1 MIESGSLSVSSVSKV
16 QTHLK
21 QEMKEGIRRKATEK
35 LELFQAMQNCTS
47 REVEVKLAGVR
58 GEVLKEK
65 LVIEMDEE
73 LSALWTQVKNLAAHR
88 SGGDPA
94 EALRIITSEWLSKND
109 PAREKVQKQPLEK
122 TRAVAR
128 KSPILRRAV
137 PLLCRNQETLKE
149 RSFTMKEPLLASH
162 PVSHPASHS
171 TTRYIPAAI
180 RREIWKRDARKCTR
194 CRSTYALEI
203 ALLSGLKPIMLA
215 TAQVQDDE
223 MRERVAA
230 HKLER
235 GPQWELFEEPLALA
249 NALRQLARPHHIVV
263 VDCLTLWLSNL
274 MMEAQDIAQRTRE
287 LATEVTNIGG
297 PVVLVS
303 NELGLGTVPDHALTR
318 KFRDAQGRLNQAMAQ
333 ACDKVVFVQV
343 GLPQVLKPAAP
354 VSFKF

>member
-1 MIESGSLSVSSVSKV
+1 MTRDTLKSV
-16 QTHLK
+16 
-21 QEMKEGIRRKATEK
+21 
-35 LELFQAMQNCTS
+35 
-47 REVEVKLAGVR
+47 
-58 GEVLKEK
+58 
-65 LVIEMDEE
+65 LVFGG
-73 LSALWTQVKNLAAHR
+73 TR
-88 SGGDPA
+88 SG
-94 EALRIITSEWLSKND
+94 
-109 PAREKVQKQPLEK
+109 K
-122 TRAVAR
+122 T
-128 KSPILRRAV
+128 
-137 PLLCRNQETLKE
+137 
-149 RSFTMKEPLLASH
+149 
-162 PVSHPASHS
+162 
-171 TTRYIPAAI
+171 
-180 RREIWKRDARKCTR
+180 
-194 CRSTYALEI
+194 TYALEI

-263 VDCLTLWLSNL
+263 VDCLTLSNL

>member
-1 MIESGSLSVSSVSKV
+1 MTRDTLKSV
-16 QTHLK
+16 
-21 QEMKEGIRRKATEK
+21 
-35 LELFQAMQNCTS
+35 
-47 REVEVKLAGVR
+47 
-58 GEVLKEK
+58 
-65 LVIEMDEE
+65 LVFGG
-73 LSALWTQVKNLAAHR
+73 TR
-88 SGGDPA
+88 SG
-94 EALRIITSEWLSKND
+94 
-109 PAREKVQKQPLEK
+109 K
-122 TRAVAR
+122 TA
-128 KSPILRRAV
+128 
-137 PLLCRNQETLKE
+137 
-149 RSFTMKEPLLASH
+149 
-162 PVSHPASHS
+162 
-171 TTRYIPAAI
+171 
-180 RREIWKRDARKCTR
+180 
-194 CRSTYALEI
+194 YALEI

-297 PVVLVS
+297 PVVFVS